1 MKAVRKLMHVATIL
15 LFGLT
20 FFFPLSFIAQ
30 IDDGITNAKDVVY
43 GDEGVDVL
51 YSHTLGLSLFAHSRG
66 AGLNFRY
73 GKFLTA
79 KKSRS
84 FAFDLLYTKDLREE
98 LTSNPVYPEALPYVF
113 GKVNSMVT
121 MRFCL
126 EKRREITPKL
136 RKSGV
141 QVGWLQR
148 YGATLGFLKPV
159 YLIIGYPTIPY
170 ENFIIEEYN
179 PEEHFYDDIFGRSSW
194 INGVDQVQVVPGF
207 HYGFGFFFEYGGT
220 RGLTKSMEAGVYADV
235 YLKKM
240 EILASEFVEPN
251 RFFLCLYL
259 KVEIGSNWTDVR

>member
-1 MKAVRKLMHVATIL
+1 M
-15 LFGLT
+15 
-20 FFFPLSFIAQ
+20 
-30 IDDGITNAKDVVY
+30 
-43 GDEGVDVL
+43 

-73 GKFLTA
+73 GKFLTV

-126 EKRREITPKL
+126 EKRHEITPKYAKVEPKL
-136 RKSGV
+136 DGYNV
-141 QVGWLQR
+141 TEQR
-148 YGATLGFLKPV
+148 LASSNPSIYNRLPN
-159 YLIIGYPTIPY
+159 IPY

-194 INGVDQVQVVPGF
+194 INGVDQIQVVPGF
-207 HYGFGFFFEYGGT
+207 HYGFGFSFEYGGT
-220 RGLTKSMEAGVYADV
+220 RGLTKSMEAGGYADV

-240 EILASEFVEPN
+240 EILASEFVEPTW
-251 RFFLCLYL
+251 FFLGLYL
-259 KVEIGSNWTDVR
+259 KIEIGSNWTDAR